1 MHVLGLFWIV
11 QVEIEN
17 FGFFEISTNKC
28 GWTLRRWFG
37 LSILWFCSKEYRLL
51 YRSLAPKTDHKWT
64 KYGPNSNSFI
74 SSIILIWPHFR
85 NIGQFLMYIRLE
97 HIWWIERETV
107 TRNHFGSILMIL
119 DQKSFMKIH
128 WNSLKSMKCRF
139 WQNKILHRS
148 SEIK

>member
-85 NIGQFLMYIRLE
+85 NIWTVFDVHSIGAYLVNWTWDGDPKPF
-97 HIWWIERETV
+97 WI
-107 TRNHFGSILMIL
+107 NFDDFGS
-119 DQKSFMKIH
+119 KIIH
-128 WNSLKSMKCRF
+128 ENSLKFIEINEMS
-139 WQNKILHRS
+139 ILT
-148 SEIK
+148 E